1 MQGILILQG
10 LLHSREGFFIGLGQG
25 CGHSQLGFF
34 CTSIGISIVFKLL
47 PLRRLL
53 GLSLVSLRT
62 VNYEVSPLMAMIAL
76 ILVFVFSFA
85 GYMWSLG
92 SGAFVKFPSLE
103 SSSARKSSSSASES
117 TFWPG
122 PAFTSVATRATSP
135 GPESASSFSMPGA
148 CDVWFVWLLGR
159 FSLHVHSIQGFGQ
172 LIYSIG

>member
-1 MQGILILQG
+1 MQGVLILQG
-10 LLHSREGFFIGLGQG
+10 LLHSGEGFLIGLGQG

-53 GLSLVSLRT
+53 GLSLVFLRA
-62 VNYEVSPLMAMIAL
+62 VSCEVSPLMAMIAP

-85 GYMWSLG
+85 GYTGSLG

-103 SSSARKSSSSASES
+103 SSSTRESPSSASES

-135 GPESASSFSMPGA
+135 GPESTSSSSMPGA
-148 CDVWFVWLLGR
+148 CDVWFVQLLGG
-159 FSLHVHSIQGFGQ
+159 FSLHVHSIQGFSQ